1 MQSIKS
7 SILLLFAFL
16 AIVTGCKEKTPQF
29 GTPNVEIAS
38 IQNHFLKWYKYN
50 KIYIDLSKDY
60 HALNSNSEEINKQA
74 FLEELSTGKYFI
86 VRMNSTKELTFYK
99 LVEIPEDGIKT
110 IGDHIAK
117 QAERELRNLSFVN
130 TSLPDLDFKTL
141 KGKSYDINHLKDQYL
156 VLNFWYT
163 TCGKCKTELPDI
175 EALAQKYKYRD
186 IKFLNVSINEEHT
199 LSNFLE
205 DKDYQVAML
214 RLNKKFVLDS
224 LNIRLFPSYFI
235 IDPNQRVI
243 KVSNNSK
250 QLEKRLKE
258 ILAQL
263 K

>member
-1 MQSIKS
+1 
-7 SILLLFAFL
+7 
-16 AIVTGCKEKTPQF
+16 
-29 GTPNVEIAS
+29 
-38 IQNHFLKWYKYN
+38 
-50 KIYIDLSKDY
+50 
-60 HALNSNSEEINKQA
+60 
-74 FLEELSTGKYFI
+74 
-86 VRMNSTKELTFYK
+86 
-99 LVEIPEDGIKT
+99 
-110 IGDHIAK
+110 GDHIAK

-130 TSLPDLDFKTL
+130 TSLPDLDLKTL

-186 IKFLNVSINEEHT
+186 IKFLNVSINEKHT

-205 DKDYQVAML
+205 DKDYQVEML
-214 RLNKKFVLDS
+214 RLDKKFVLDS

-235 IDPNQRVI
+235 IDPNQKVI

-258 ILAQL
+258 ILAEL